1 MFGELLEKL
10 FKRFLWF
17 PFVLAFISILGLVWY
32 TLSQLDWENLQNTPI
47 VVILV
52 VTVLSFLV
60 GILLWWSYKRTARS
74 LNFTEEFLEINEE
87 IVKNTDAIDI
97 LSTIGNLIAKCLR
110 EPFSK
115 TNNRHTF
122 HHICWMVRAFMIN
135 KKSKDPK
142 VVLFIPNDAET
153 HLEPYGWASHSM
165 QIQKFTPIISQEN
178 SAGFTYMTGEP
189 YYLPDV
195 NDPGAR
201 FEYNNHSDNS
211 FHSLVT
217 VPVKCGKEVI
227 GVLSVTGE
235 EKNSYIESEDIPYL
249 RAFANALSPLVSYH
263 LSGRKGVYGA
273 HREEVGSKRTEDLR
287 TV

>member
-1 MFGELLEKL
+1 VFGDLLDKL

-17 PFVLAFISILGLVWY
+17 PYVLAFISILGLVWY
-32 TLSQLDWENLQNTPI
+32 TLSQLDWENLQNIPI
-47 VVILV
+47 EVIV
-52 VTVLSFLV
+52 IVTILSFLV

-74 LNFTEEFLEINEE
+74 LNFTEEFSEINEE

-115 TNNRHTF
+115 TNHLYTF
-122 HHICWMVRAFMIN
+122 NHICWMIRAFMIN

-142 VVLFIPNDAET
+142 VVLFIPNEEET
-153 HLEPYGWASHSM
+153 HLEPCGWASHST
-165 QIQKFTPIISQEN
+165 QIQKFTPAISQEN

-195 NDPGAR
+195 NAPGSR
-201 FEYNNHSDNS
+201 FEHNDHSDNS
-211 FHSLVT
+211 FYSLVT
-217 VPVKCGKEVI
+217 VPVKCGKDVI

-235 EKNSYIESEDIPYL
+235 EKNSYNESEDIPYL
-249 RAFANALSPLVSYH
+249 RAFANALSPLVSYY
-263 LSGRKGVYGA
+263 LSGRKGVYRA
-273 HREEVGSKRTEDLR
+273 HREKVGSKRAEDI
-287 TV
+287 